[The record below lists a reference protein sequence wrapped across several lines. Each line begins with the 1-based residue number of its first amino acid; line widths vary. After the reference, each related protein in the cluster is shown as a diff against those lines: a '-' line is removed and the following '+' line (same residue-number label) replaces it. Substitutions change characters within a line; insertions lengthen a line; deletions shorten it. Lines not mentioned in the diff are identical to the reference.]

1 MIENDFYSQ
10 KVHGDYEL
18 FALGD
23 YELENGGKL
32 RGCNIAYT
40 TVGKLNAK
48 KDNAILFPHMYSGSS
63 MHMKAFYVAPGMALD
78 PEKYFIILPNMIGNG
93 LSTSP
98 HNSGFPFNA
107 GRFPST
113 TIGDDVRAQHR
124 LVTEKF
130 GIDKL
135 QLVLGWSM
143 GAQQT
148 YEWAVRYP
156 EMVQRAAPIAGT
168 ARCTPHDLLYTNV
181 VSDAIRS
188 DPAWSGGFYTEAH
201 ACQEGLRRHARI
213 FAMMGLCTE
222 FYHEEAWKSVGFSSL
237 EDFLVGFWENWFLPM
252 DPNNLL
258 HMLSKWQRGDVASH
272 AGGDLRKALGRIK
285 AKTCV
290 IAFEEDMFV
299 PVRDCRREQ
308 GMIPGSELKVIP
320 SLWGHFSMVGILPE
334 DKKAI
339 DDCLKGLLAKPAGSG
354 AADSRQR
361 VAVTDR

>member
-1 MIENDFYSQ
+1 MIQNEFYTHD
-10 KVHGDYEL
+10 VHGPFEH
-18 FALGD
+18 FP
-23 YELENGGKL
+23 LEDFDLEEGGKL
-32 RGCNIAYT
+32 RNCQIAYT
-40 TVGKLNAK
+40 TAGKLNDK

-63 MHMKAFYVAPGMALD
+63 MHMKAFYVAAGMALD

-98 HNSGFPFNA
+98 HNSGFPFN
-107 GRFPST
+107 GSRFPAT

-130 GIDKL
+130 GIDQL

-156 EMVQRAAPIAGT
+156 DMVKRAAPIAGT
-168 ARCTPHDLLYTNV
+168 ARCTPHDLLYTDV
-181 VSDAIRS
+181 VSEAIRS
-188 DPAWSGGFYTEAH
+188 DPSWNDGFYTEAH
-201 ACQEGLRRHARI
+201 ACHLGLRRHARI

-222 FYHEEAWKSVGFSSL
+222 FYKQETWKGAGFTSM

-252 DPNNLL
+252 DPNDLL
-258 HMLSKWQRGDVASH
+258 HMLSKWQRGDVSNL
-272 AGGDLRKALGRIK
+272 AGGDLKQALGRIK

-290 IAFEEDMFV
+290 IAFEDDMFV
-299 PVRDCRREQ
+299 PVRDCKAEQ
-308 GMIPGSELKVIP
+308 SLITGSQLKVIP
-320 SLWGHFSMVGILPE
+320 SLWGHFSMVGIFPE

-339 DDCLKGLLAKPAGSG
+339 DNTLKELLATSVK
-354 AADSRQR
+354 
-361 VAVTDR
+361 

>member
-1 MIENDFYSQ
+1 MIENSFYTPA
-10 KVHGDYEL
+10 VHGEHESFD
-18 FALGD
+18 LGD
-23 YELENGGKL
+23 FELEEGGKL
-32 RGCNIAYT
+32 RGARLAYT
-40 TVGKLNAK
+40 TVGKLNAR

-78 PEKYFIILPNMIGNG
+78 PEKYFIILPNMFGNG

-98 HNSGFPFNA
+98 HNSGFPING
-107 GRFPST
+107 GRFPAT

-130 GIDKL
+130 GITEL

-148 YEWAVRYP
+148 YEWAARYP
-156 EMVQRAAPIAGT
+156 DMVKRAAPIAGT
-168 ARCTPHDLLYTNV
+168 ARCTPHDVLYTSV

-188 DPAWSGGFYTEAH
+188 DPAWKNGFYTEAH
-201 ACQEGLRRHARI
+201 ACQDGLRRHARI

-222 FYHEEAWKSVGFSSL
+222 FYKQKAWTAVGFASM

-258 HMLSKWQRGDVASH
+258 HMLSKWQRGDVGKV
-272 AGGDLRKALGRIK
+272 AGGCLKTALSRIT

-290 IAFEEDMFV
+290 IAFQEDMFV
-299 PVRDCRREQ
+299 PVRDCEFEQ
-308 GMIPGSELKVIP
+308 KLIPGARLKVIP
-320 SLWGHFSMVGILPE
+320 SLWGHFTMVGLIPE

-339 DDCLKGLLAKPAGSG
+339 DDTLKELLAS
-354 AADSRQR
+354 
-361 VAVTDR
+361 